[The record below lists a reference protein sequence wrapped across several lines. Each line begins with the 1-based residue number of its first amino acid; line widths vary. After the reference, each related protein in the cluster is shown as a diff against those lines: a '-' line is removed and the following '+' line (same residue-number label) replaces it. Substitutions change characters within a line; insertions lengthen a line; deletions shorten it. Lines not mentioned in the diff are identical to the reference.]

1 MSFRSTLRPRPCR
14 RRLSARVACALLA
27 VLLAAST
34 VLTWAPALASADES
48 ASATAAASS
57 STSNIR
63 ELSIEER
70 DELYSHAR
78 LGAISGS
85 ITELELAK
93 QYPDADLEL
102 FASESDVLAAL
113 VGNKIDYAFVTEFFA
128 NRYMET
134 AKGYEYI
141 TPVFISFDDCFG
153 IAKGNDELREKID
166 AVLSRMRED
175 GTLDAINKKWV
186 VDRDYSM
193 DDVPAC
199 DTGETVLRV
208 VTTGADEPY
217 TFIQNGSHAGVAC
230 EVIQRVASELGMR
243 VEYQD
248 TSFSSEIAA
257 LVSGKADVA
266 TQLAVTEERKEQ
278 IDFSAVYVARG
289 YGALAKQEGAAT
301 SGFFDDLADNF
312 TTAFI
317 TENRWQL
324 VVAGL
329 EATCLIAVGGFVLGS
344 VLAAGLCWLS
354 RRKNPAARA
363 FARFYSKLVTGIPV
377 LVWLM
382 ILYYVVFAAV
392 DIPAVAVAVLCFGLQ
407 MAAGIAGVYDTG
419 LKAVDHGQVEAGLA
433 MGFSHAETFRR
444 IVLPQAAAR
453 VWSLYSG
460 QFTDLVKATSVVG
473 YIAVQDLTKAS
484 DIIRSRTFQA
494 FFPLL
499 ATAVV
504 YFAIIA
510 LCGWVFSRL
519 GRLLDPKRRKPATIL
534 KGVHAR

>member
-1 MSFRSTLRPRPCR
+1 MKTSLSRSGRTQFTK
-14 RRLSARVACALLA
+14 RLVAALCVVLLA
-27 VLLAAST
+27 VTTA
-34 VLTWAPALASADES
+34 LTWTPSLAGAADT
-48 ASATAAASS
+48 ATADASS
-57 STSNIR
+57 SVR
-63 ELSIEER
+63 ELTVEER

-85 ITELELAK
+85 ITELELSK
-93 QYPDADLEL
+93 QYPDADLQL
-102 FASESDVLAAL
+102 FSSESDAIAAL
-113 VGNKIDYAFVTEFFA
+113 VGGKIDYAFVSEFYA
-128 NRYMET
+128 TRYMET
-134 AKGYEYI
+134 SQGYEYI
-141 TPVFISFDDCFG
+141 TPMFITFHDCFG

-230 EVIQRVASELGMR
+230 EVIQRVAAELGMR

-257 LVSGKADVA
+257 LASGKADVA
-266 TQLAVTEERKEQ
+266 TQLAVTEERKQQ
-278 IDFSAVYVARG
+278 IDFTQVYVSLN
-289 YGALAKQEGAAT
+289 YGALAKKEGAAA
-301 SGFFDDLADNF
+301 SGFFDNLVDNF
-312 TTAFI
+312 NTAFM

-324 VVAGL
+324 VVNGL
-329 EATCLIAVGGFVLGS
+329 GATCLIAAGGFVLGS
-344 VLAAGLCWLS
+344 VLAVGLCWLS
-354 RRKNPAARA
+354 RRKNPAPRGFVAV
-363 FARFYSKLVTGIPV
+363 YTKLATGVPV

-392 DIPAVAVAVLCFGLQ
+392 DIPAVAVAILCFGLQ
-407 MAAGIAGVYDTG
+407 SACPISGAIETGLAGVDR
-419 LKAVDHGQVEAGLA
+419 GQVEAALA
-433 MGFSHAETFRR
+433 MGFSPYETFRR
-444 IVLPQAAAR
+444 IVAPQALAR
-453 VWSLYSG
+453 VWSLYSA
-460 QFTDLVKATSVVG
+460 QFSALIKETSIVG
-473 YIAVQDLTKAS
+473 YIAIQDLTKAS

-504 YFAIIA
+504 YFVIIA
-510 LCGWVFSRL
+510 LCGWAFSRL
-519 GRLLDPKRRKPATIL
+519 GRLLDPKRRRPAAVL
-534 KGVHAR
+534 KGVTARA